1 MNEVNA
7 IIEHFEYIKTMRAKV
22 SAIFQDVKQKIG
34 YLNKIYADIVKNHS
48 MKEYTFGLDSFYFQ
62 TRLIELENENL
73 NKMLNILTNRFY
85 CEYYKLYKII
95 EEYITNDINDVK
107 LNDKF
112 SNKKVFP
119 VYKDLD
125 KNANYDFSL
134 TIEIQRNI
142 VKYITDLC
150 DYLRIKNI
158 ELKDNTKHS
167 KLGINIE
174 NIVNYQHF
182 SNVLLHERI
191 MMFVRYMEALNK
203 HHTKYINRLFVNSK
217 SMIDAVNE
225 DIMTKHLNNDHSI
238 SPAENEIEDMSD
250 IINKIA

>member
-1 MNEVNA
+1 M
-7 IIEHFEYIKTMRAKV
+7 
-22 SAIFQDVKQKIG
+22 
-34 YLNKIYADIVKNHS
+34 
-48 MKEYTFGLDSFYFQ
+48 
-62 TRLIELENENL
+62 
-73 NKMLNILTNRFY
+73 
-85 CEYYKLYKII
+85 
-95 EEYITNDINDVK
+95 
-107 LNDKF
+107 
-112 SNKKVFP
+112 
-119 VYKDLD
+119 
-125 KNANYDFSL
+125 

-150 DYLRIKNI
+150 DYLRIRNI

-238 SPAENEIEDMSD
+238 SPEENEIEDTTAN
-250 IINKIA
+250 INKIKLDSIIEEDNEENDKLANDTESVKILQRSISDFDLNQL